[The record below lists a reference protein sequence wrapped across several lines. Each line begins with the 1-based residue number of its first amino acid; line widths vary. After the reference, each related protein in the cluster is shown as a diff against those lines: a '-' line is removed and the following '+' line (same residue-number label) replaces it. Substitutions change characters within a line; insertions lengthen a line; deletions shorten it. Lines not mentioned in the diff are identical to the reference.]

1 MLVAGPLIYYVTTQT
16 VNCQGEQKRKSKYLL
31 SSEMVI
37 KDI

>member
-1 MLVAGPLIYYVTTQT
+1 MLVAGLLIYYVATQT
-16 VNCQGEQKRKSKYLL
+16 VNCKGEQKRKSKYVL